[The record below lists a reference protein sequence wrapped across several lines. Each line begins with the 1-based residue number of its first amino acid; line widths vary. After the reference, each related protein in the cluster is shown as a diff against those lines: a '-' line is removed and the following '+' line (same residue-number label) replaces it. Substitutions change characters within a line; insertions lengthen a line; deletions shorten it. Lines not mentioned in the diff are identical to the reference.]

1 MVVAQVTPA
10 CAFWWFLCSSSARLT
25 STRRRSFAT
34 DVHVRFS
41 AIPGRS
47 IRAGPIWPRNLVH
60 PDEFGEKSTIF
71 RFRFGGWA
79 RHCTCARGFLP
90 IIGRSADTDVTEI
103 ALHLDFLEKAWISR
117 FHFDPVHRDRPNLD
131 FNFGCI
137 LIIFVK
143 IQDFPVSVRWICASL
158 ARLCVNFIDV
168 RSITQGRSPRS
179 DQASGYRENTMNFKV
194 SF

>member
-10 CAFWWFLCSSSARLT
+10 CAFWWLLCSSSARLT

-60 PDEFGEKSTIF
+60 PDEFGEKSTIS
-71 RFRFGGWA
+71 RFRFGGWS

-90 IIGRSADTDVTEI
+90 IIGRRADTDVTEV
-103 ALHLDFLEKAWISR
+103 ALHLNFLEKAWISR
-117 FHFDPVHRDRPNLD
+117 FHFDPVHRDRPMRVALTDRPIGPRIGRNLLEID
-131 FNFGCI
+131 
-137 LIIFVK
+137 
-143 IQDFPVSVRWICASL
+143 SVRWI
-158 ARLCVNFIDV
+158 ARAGSV
-168 RSITQGRSPRS
+168 RHVQFDIFTQKF
-179 DQASGYRENTMNFKV
+179 GYF
-194 SF
+194 